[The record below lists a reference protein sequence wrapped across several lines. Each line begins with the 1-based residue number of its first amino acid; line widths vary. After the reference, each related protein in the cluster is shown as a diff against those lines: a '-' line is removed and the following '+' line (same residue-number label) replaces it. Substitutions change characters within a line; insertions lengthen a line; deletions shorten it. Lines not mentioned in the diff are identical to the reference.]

1 MSANSHIVKK
11 GILSQFKVDEE
22 ELKRL
27 CREMG
32 VRSLAVFGS
41 VTQGEFKVGISDI
54 DFLVEFEV
62 VSVDRFF
69 DFLDGLKKLFHYDNV
84 DLVTSASLK
93 NHVIRQSI
101 LSSQEN
107 IYAA

>member
-1 MSANSHIVKK
+1 MSGKHISKEQ
-11 GILSQFKVDEE
+11 IFSQFKVNED
-22 ELKRL
+22 ELKRH
-27 CREMG
+27 CRKMG

-41 VTQGEFKVGISDI
+41 VTQGNFKDGQSDI
-54 DFLVEFEV
+54 DFLAEFES
-62 VSVDRFF
+62 VSVDAFF
-69 DFLDGLKKLFHYDNV
+69 DFLDGLKKIFHYENV

-93 NHVIRQSI
+93 NRVIRQEI

>member
-1 MSANSHIVKK
+1 MPAKNHILKN
-11 GILSQFKVDEE
+11 GILTQFKVNEDD
-22 ELKRL
+22 LGKL

-41 VTQGEFKVGISDI
+41 VTQGEFKAGQSDI

-62 VSVDRFF
+62 ISADRFF

-101 LSSQEN
+101 LSSQES
-107 IYAA
+107 IYVA

>member
-1 MSANSHIVKK
+1 MTGDGQILKK
-11 GILSQFKVDEE
+11 GILSQFKVNEDD
-22 ELKRL
+22 LKRL

-41 VTQGEFKVGISDI
+41 VTQGEFKAGQSDI
-54 DFLVEFEV
+54 DFLVEFEAI
-62 VSVDRFF
+62 SADRFF

-93 NHVIRQSI
+93 NLVIRQSI